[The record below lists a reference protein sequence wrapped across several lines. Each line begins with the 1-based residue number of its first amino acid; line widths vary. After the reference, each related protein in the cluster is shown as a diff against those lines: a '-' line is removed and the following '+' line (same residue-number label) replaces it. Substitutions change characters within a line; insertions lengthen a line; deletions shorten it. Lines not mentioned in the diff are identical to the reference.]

1 MNLMRNL
8 SAVSLKAEESASR
21 IFRGKFT
28 RQSATV
34 RAAALELNIRK
45 MLAKGN
51 KLINIRGL

>member
-1 MNLMRNL
+1 
-8 SAVSLKAEESASR
+8 VSLEAKESASR
-21 IFRGKFT
+21 IFRGRFT